1 MTHMID
7 FYNYQATAFAE
18 ANAGRKKPMLPKDF
32 VDTNPTKISWS
43 RGLYADV
50 GQGKQYKFNA
60 DRVFTS
66 MYRPFSKQAAYFDRA
81 FNDMVYKMD
90 ALFPFDGAE
99 NLVFPVTGR
108 GSTKEFST
116 LMTNVLPDLELISKG
131 QCFPLYYYEP
141 VKNGAKRGLFNATD
155 EVVANGFVRK
165 DAITDE
171 TLGSYRRHYSD
182 SSITKV
188 DIFHY
193 VYGLLHSPEY
203 RERFEADLKKTLPR
217 IPFAEDFH
225 AFKTAGYEL
234 ADLHVNYEN
243 GPKHPLAI
251 RNTHPD
257 PSNAAAYRVEKM
269 KYAGRRPNLDKST
282 IIYNQFITIHD
293 IPEEAY
299 EYVVNGKAALD
310 WIMERYAI
318 TTDKASGI
326 VNDPNEYSDNP
337 QYILDL
343 IQQVTY
349 LSVETVRIVN
359 SLPALNE
366 HVPVGEGSAE

>member
-1 MTHMID
+1 MID

-155 EVVANGFVRK
+155 ESMPLTKLLRTVSSVRTPSPMRPWG
-165 DAITDE
+165 ATGGITVTRASQRLTSSTTCMDCCTARSTVSGSKL
-171 TLGSYRRHYSD
+171 TLRKLCRASRSLRTSTRSRPRGT
-182 SSITKV
+182 SSLTC
-188 DIFHY
+188 
-193 VYGLLHSPEY
+193 
-203 RERFEADLKKTLPR
+203 T
-217 IPFAEDFH
+217 
-225 AFKTAGYEL
+225 
-234 ADLHVNYEN
+234 
-243 GPKHPLAI
+243 
-251 RNTHPD
+251 
-257 PSNAAAYRVEKM
+257 
-269 KYAGRRPNLDKST
+269 
-282 IIYNQFITIHD
+282 
-293 IPEEAY
+293 
-299 EYVVNGKAALD
+299 
-310 WIMERYAI
+310 
-318 TTDKASGI
+318 
-326 VNDPNEYSDNP
+326 
-337 QYILDL
+337 
-343 IQQVTY
+343 
-349 LSVETVRIVN
+349 
-359 SLPALNE
+359 
-366 HVPVGEGSAE
+366 